1 MADWLIGAGAAA
13 TAIAAL
19 AGLWR
24 LGRPLRAWVRSAA
37 SNISRMFEVVL
48 GTDPV
53 TDPDTGTVVIPAR
66 PDIGVRTARMEAMLE
81 EVLTGAVEE
90 AKHAAKEA
98 AASAA
103 AALKVA
109 EQVTEVS
116 RKVDD
121 LAVQVTSWQTTDRV
135 RAEVATTVLHE
146 VGMTLPLPTP
156 ETGDRGA

>member
-13 TAIAAL
+13 TAIL
-19 AGLWR
+19 AMGGAWR
-24 LGRPLRAWVRSAA
+24 LSRPLRSWLRGAA
-37 SNISRMFEVVL
+37 ANISRMFEVVL
-48 GTDPV
+48 GSDPV

-81 EVLTGAVEE
+81 QVIHGSVEE
-90 AKHAAKEA
+90 AKQAAKEA

-103 AALKVA
+103 AALAVA
-109 EQVTEVS
+109 GQVTEVS
-116 RKVDD
+116 RKVDE

-146 VGMTLPLPTP
+146 VGMTLPLPPAP
-156 ETGDRGA
+156 ERSGT